1 MKKIIRNYEQPEIEI
16 IEIAVEKGYNSSE
29 VEGGGSTG
37 DAGGSDD
44 FEPLF

>member
-16 IEIAVEKGYNSSE
+16 IEIAVEKGYSST
-29 VEGGGSTG
+29 VDGGGSTD